1 MKAPRTTLTVTIA
14 VLFFLLTSLLIS
26 AQQLAFPSAKGAGA
40 YATGGRGGKVCIVN
54 TLEWNPPGN
63 YEYDEST
70 DSYSGSFYELFY
82 ELEIPSKYI
91 VFEVSGTIEVPS
103 WTQLTFKNKSFK
115 GNMTIAGQTAPG
127 KINFSTDYF
136 QIMDIENV
144 IWRFCSFTQRLDDFG
159 GITGGNGDALTIT
172 PEPIIKNGVTYDHYV
187 SNLIFDHCSFFYG
200 RDEGFDISG
209 RADSVGSNGIG
220 AGNPITAVTVQ
231 NCFLGGNVKG
241 ALLGCWTEADDRVD
255 GIRGNSFL
263 NTAFVDSGYRY
274 PNSACFGDM
283 QIDDVNIYV
292 ENPTNRLN
300 AMTGSGKM
308 NILNYYVR
316 YGNRQYAKQRLQF
329 KNNGPASL
337 WSEDH
342 VIVSENGINETG
354 SPDYDHE
361 LGIWDIFASSD
372 LPEYDPL
379 PEVVKAPSKFSFI
392 GEAPIELS
400 PYDLYDEVLLKSGN
414 NKRLDENGGVIIDEY
429 PLDTFY
435 KNLASDSEIA
445 TADYRYP
452 ATLAEKYPSLNS
464 GEPYIDS
471 DKDGMPDAWEIL
483 TFSDLS
489 TSANTDSDNDGYT
502 NLEEYLNLVDS
513 EFLGNVEAT
522 GVDLTPNVATIN
534 VSETLLLNTQ
544 FTPVNTT
551 DQTGVWT
558 SENDAIA
565 SVDANGLVTGNSEGS
580 VEVRFVSNDGG
591 FTATS
596 QITVI
601 PLPLIANAGDD
612 QTICEGQEIQLT
624 AEEAPSYLWSTGET
638 TQSINVSPIITTTYT
653 LTVTDGNSTEID
665 EVTVFVD
672 SLPDLTVS
680 EDVSIVEGENI
691 ELSATGAN
699 TYLWSTGETTSSIN
713 VSPLE
718 TTTYNVIG
726 TNGVCEVSENV
737 TVTVEPLLNVDL
749 GDDQQICEG
758 SGESIILDAGSGDT
772 YLWNTGETTQTIMV
786 DPVSTSTY
794 SVTVTSGTQQD
805 TDSITIFVE
814 PNPNVVILN
823 GDSVDIL
830 NGDFVTLSATGA
842 NTYEWNNGA
851 TQPNIAVSPSQTTV
865 YEVRG
870 YINECYDE
878 KQVVVNVIPEVEA
891 DAGDDV
897 EICLGET
904 VILTATGG
912 DEYAWS
918 NGEITQSIEVSP
930 TETTQYTV
938 TVFNALD
945 FDEDSVVVT
954 VISNCEESIEE
965 LDPTINEDEPFDFT
979 FDIFPNPTS
988 NYIDVRIA
996 GIENLARIYIYDMMG
1011 KLIYQKRV
1019 QNESTNVS
1027 SISRFDMSNLI
1038 PGIYYVQFQNLEKTL
1053 AKKLIVQ

>member
-1 MKAPRTTLTVTIA
+1 MLPHKDLTKYWLYLIISIFQLCI
-14 VLFFLLTSLLIS
+14 VLH
-26 AQQLAFPSAKGAGA
+26 AQQLAFPSAVGAA
-40 YATGGRGGKVCIVN
+40 ATEVTGGRGGQVIHVTN
-54 TLEWNPPGN
+54 LN
-63 YEYDEST
+63 
-70 DSYSGSFYELFY
+70 DSGEGSFREA
-82 ELEIPSKYI
+82 LESAGTRTI
-91 VFEVSGTIEVPS
+91 VFDVSGVINITSDIYVTDPNF
-103 WTQLTFKNKSFK
+103 TV
-115 GNMTIAGQTAPG
+115 AGQSAP
-127 KINFSTDYF
+127 
-136 QIMDIENV
+136 
-144 IWRFCSFTQRLDDFG
+144 FG
-159 GITGGNGDALTIT
+159 GITLIGTFSLRVQTENWIFRYIRFRSGYDESNIDGGWVNTTSSPSTRNADNF
-172 PEPIIKNGVTYDHYV
+172 II
-187 SNLIFDHCSFFYG
+187 DHCSGALSKETAGMAGGQTETVDNPTLTSQNNLLAENDRGTLVGDSNDSDPSTVTVYRNGYINSGWRFPKGGGDIDLDVINTYVYNWEFRAINMDEHNFKLNIINNVYQAG
-200 RDEGFDISG
+200 QGTRLTDNAEILFTVRTSSTMSPQIWDEGTLIIPEIYNGGANTYDPTPIGYPSDLSLAWDPFHTSTFPIQASWFSSSRLPLNGLTPDILPSNEVKDYVLENSGANKYFD
-209 RADSVGSNGIG
+209 DNGI
-220 AGNPITAVTVQ
+220 AQV
-231 NCFLGGNVKG
+231 
-241 ALLGCWTEADDRVD
+241 
-255 GIRGNSFL
+255 
-263 NTAFVDSGYRY
+263 YRDVID
-274 PNSACFGDM
+274 NSAINVAKGLSNSYTIDGTTYTFGSRQKLNESDYEDIAYGLINDTPSNTRPSGFY
-283 QIDDVNIYV
+283 QS
-292 ENPTNRLN
+292 NPHIPEAWLV
-300 AMTGSGKM
+300 A
-308 NILNYYVR
+308 
-316 YGNRQYAKQRLQF
+316 
-329 KNNGPASL
+329 NGY
-337 WSEDH
+337 
-342 VIVSENGINETG
+342 TG
-354 SPDYDHE
+354 SPTIHNE
-361 LGIWDIFASSD
+361 
-372 LPEYDPL
+372 
-379 PEVVKAPSKFSFI
+379 
-392 GEAPIELS
+392 IE
-400 PYDLYDEVLLKSGN
+400 P
-414 NKRLDENGGVIIDEY
+414 
-429 PLDTFY
+429 
-435 KNLASDSEIA
+435 
-445 TADYRYP
+445 
-452 ATLAEKYPSLNS
+452 
-464 GEPYIDS
+464 
-471 DKDGMPDAWEIL
+471 
-483 TFSDLS
+483 
-489 TSANTDSDNDGYT
+489 DGYT
-502 NLEEYLNLVDS
+502 VLEHYLNQVDGPPP
-513 EFLGNVEAT
+513 GNVDAT
-522 GVDLTPNVATIN
+522 GVTLTPDVASIN
-534 VSETLLLNTQ
+534 ISETLSLNTQ

-565 SVDANGLVTGNSEGS
+565 SVDGNGLVTGNSEGS
-580 VEVRFVSNDGG
+580 IEIRFVSNDGG

-680 EDVSIVEGENI
+680 EDVSIVEGDNI

-758 SGESIILDAGSGDT
+758 SGESIILDAGNGDS
-772 YLWNTGETTQTIMV
+772 YLWNTGETTQTISV

-805 TDSITIFVE
+805 TDSITIFVD

-904 VILTATGG
+904 VILIATGG

-930 TETTQYTV
+930 IETTEYTV

-945 FDEDSVVVT
+945 FDEDSVVVN
-954 VISNCEESIEE
+954 VISDCEESIEE
-965 LDPTINEDEPFDFT
+965 PDPTISSDEPFEFT
-979 FDIFPNPTS
+979 FDVFPNPTS
-988 NYIDVRIA
+988 NYVDVRIA

-1011 KLIYQKRV
+1011 KLIYQKRI
-1019 QNESTNVS
+1019 QNGSANVS
-1027 SISRFDMSNLI
+1027 SISRFDMSKLI
-1038 PGIYYVQFQNLEKTL
+1038 PGIYYIQFQNLEKTMT
-1053 AKKLIVQ
+1053 KKLLVQ